1 MAKGNPGSSDPT
13 SVLRALLSEHRA
25 EVWAVVLYALC
36 VGLLALVSPVAVQ
49 ALVNTVAFGT
59 VLQPLVVLV
68 ALLFMGLLI
77 GGVMR
82 VLKAWTVEVLQR
94 RMFVSTVARLAYRLP
109 RIAEK
114 DGVTGPR
121 GRLVHRFFDLFSV
134 QKASASLLLG
144 GVDVLLA
151 GGVGLLVLAFY
162 HPLLLAFDV
171 LLMLGLSVIVFG
183 LGRGGVATS
192 VTESSEKYAVADFLA
207 EICAEPTV
215 FRDRGGRAYAE
226 ERLDNIAIRYIDA
239 RAKHFRIVVR
249 QLLGALSL
257 QALASAGLL
266 GLGGA
271 LVLQRE
277 LTLGQLVAAELI
289 VSAIVSTLSDLGKYL
304 ETYYDLV
311 ASAYK
316 LDGLLSLPREP
327 EPEGGDESLT
337 QSRTGPAAVELSE
350 VQLKRGG
357 RTLLS
362 GASHVFAAGSRS
374 LLTGSG
380 ESGKSSVLDLLF
392 GRIAAQHGRTLL
404 DGVEIREMS
413 REALRDRVAIVA
425 GPEVISGDVFE
436 NVRLGRRD
444 IPVSRVRSLLEQLG
458 LGDELAHLPD
468 GFNTELGPQGA
479 RLSHGQALRLTI
491 ARALARK
498 PGFVAIDA
506 DLAALDKRSLSLV
519 LSTLCDAS
527 AEWTVL
533 FVGDHPAV
541 RAFVDTTLSLE
552 AGQLSVMEVKS

>member
-1 MAKGNPGSSDPT
+1 MANATTGSSDPHAA
-13 SVLRALLSEHRA
+13 LRALLSEHRA

-36 VGLLALVSPVAVQ
+36 VGLLALVLPVAVQ

-59 VLQPLVVLV
+59 LLQPLVVLV
-68 ALLFMGLLI
+68 VLLFMGLLI
-77 GGVMR
+77 SGVMR

-94 RMFVSTVARLAYRLP
+94 RMFVNTVARLAYRLP
-109 RIAEK
+109 RIADK
-114 DGVTGPR
+114 DAASGPK
-121 GRLVHRFFDLFSV
+121 GRMTHRFFDLFSV

-144 GVDVLLA
+144 GVDVMLA
-151 GGVGLLVLAFY
+151 GGVGLVVLAFY

-171 LLMLGLSVIVFG
+171 MLMLGLSVIVFG

-192 VTESSEKYAVADFLA
+192 VSESSEKYAVADFLA
-207 EICAEPTV
+207 EICSEPFV
-215 FRDRGGRAYAE
+215 FRDRGGRLYAE
-226 ERLDNIAIRYIDA
+226 ERLDQVAIRYIEA

-257 QALASAGLL
+257 QAVASAGLL

-289 VSAIVSTLSDLGKYL
+289 VSAIVVTLSDLGKYL

-316 LDGLLSLPREP
+316 LDGLLKLPREV
-327 EPEGGDESLT
+327 EPEGGDESLS
-337 QSRTGPAAVELSE
+337 QIRTGPAEVELSG
-350 VQLKRGG
+350 VKLTRGS

-362 GASHVFAAGSRS
+362 GASHVFKAGTRT

-392 GRIAAQHGRTLL
+392 GRIAAQQGRTLL
-404 DGVEIREMS
+404 DGVEIRELS
-413 REALRDRVAIVA
+413 REALRDRVAVVA
-425 GPEVISGDVFE
+425 GPEIISGDVFE
-436 NVRLGRRD
+436 NVRLGRRE
-444 IPVSRVRSLLEQLG
+444 ISASSVRPLLEQLG
-458 LGDELAHLPD
+458 LGDELAHLPE
-468 GFNTELGPQGA
+468 GFNTDLGPHGA

-519 LSTLCDAS
+519 LSTLCAAD

-541 RAFVDTTLSLE
+541 REFVDTTLSLE
-552 AGQLSVMEVKS
+552 AGQLSVVEVRS

>member
-1 MAKGNPGSSDPT
+1 MSGSGYGGT
-13 SVLRALLSEHRA
+13 QGVVRRLVSEHRS

-36 VGLLALVSPVAVQ
+36 VGLLALVSPIAVQ

-68 ALLFMGLLI
+68 VLLFAGLVI

-82 VLKAWTVEVLQR
+82 VLKSWTVEVLQR
-94 RMFVSTVARLAYRLP
+94 RMFVTTVARLAYRLP
-109 RIAEK
+109 RVAESS
-114 DGVTGPR
+114 DLIRPQ

-134 QKASASLLLG
+134 QKTSASLLLG

-151 GGVGLLVLAFY
+151 AGVGLVVLAFY

-171 LLMLGLSVIVFG
+171 MLMLALAVIVFG

-192 VTESSEKYAVADFLA
+192 LAESTEKYAVADFLA
-207 EICAEPTV
+207 EICAEGTV

-226 ERLDNIAIRYIDA
+226 ERLDRIAIRYIDA
-239 RAKHFRIVVR
+239 RSKHFRVVVR
-249 QLLGALSL
+249 QLMGALTL
-257 QALASAGLL
+257 QAIASAGLL

-289 VSAIVSTLSDLGKYL
+289 VSAIVATLNDLAKYL

-316 LDGLLSLPREP
+316 LEGLVSLPREA
-327 EPEGGDESLT
+327 EPEDVVGRASETRDG
-337 QSRTGPAAVELSE
+337 AAEVELSA
-350 VQLKRGG
+350 VHLKRGS

-362 GASHVFAAGSRS
+362 GASHVFRAGSRT
-374 LLTGSG
+374 LLTGTG
-380 ESGKSSVLDLLF
+380 ESGKSSLLDLLF
-392 GRIAAQHGRTLL
+392 GRITADQGRTLL

-413 REALRDRVAIVA
+413 RETLRDRIAIVRGA
-425 GPEVISGDVFE
+425 EVISGDVFE
-436 NVRLGRRD
+436 NVRLGRHD
-444 IPVSRVRSLLEQLG
+444 IPLSRVRSLLEQLG
-458 LGDELAHLPD
+458 LGDELAHLPE
-468 GFNTELGPQGA
+468 GLNTELGPQGA

-491 ARALARK
+491 ARALARS

-506 DLAALDKRSLSLV
+506 DLAALDLRSLSLV
-519 LSTLCDAS
+519 LSTLC
-527 AEWTVL
+527 AEGTAWTVL

-541 RAFVDTTLSLE
+541 RARVNTTLHLD
-552 AGQLSVMEVKS
+552 AGMFEVVEVQS